1 MACLVVVAA
10 CDPTAPIGPSKI
22 VDMKPVTS
30 GDLAGVDLAMKT
42 YMATLPTCTQVTTNA
57 TQVFAG
63 VINGSCSCHKTTA
76 PRMASAADL
85 INNLV
90 NKMPRTAMMPLVTPN
105 DVNRSYLM
113 FRLSGEGDLI
123 PGGSSGFMPLGG
135 SKLNTSQMCQVV
147 NWIRSGAIP

>member
-10 CDPTAPIGPSKI
+10 CDPTIPIGPSKI
-22 VDMKPVTS
+22 VDMKPVTT

-42 YMATLPTCTQVTTNA
+42 YMATLPSCTPVQTTASQVY
-57 TQVFAG
+57 AG
-63 VINGSCSCHKTTA
+63 VFNGCSCHKTTA

-85 INNLV
+85 IANLV
-90 NKMPRTAMMPLVTPN
+90 NKMPRTAMMPLVTPG
-105 DVNRSYLM
+105 DVNRSYLI
-113 FRLSGEGDLI
+113 FRLTGEGDLI

-147 NWIRSGAIP
+147 NWIRSGALP